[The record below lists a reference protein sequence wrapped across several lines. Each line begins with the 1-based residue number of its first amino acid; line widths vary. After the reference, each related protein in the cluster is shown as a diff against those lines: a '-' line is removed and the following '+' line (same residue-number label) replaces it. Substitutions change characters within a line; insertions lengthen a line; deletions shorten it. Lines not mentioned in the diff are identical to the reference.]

1 MSWPEIRRLVPHTG
15 PMCLLD
21 RVVAHDAETTTCS
34 VRVEDSGL
42 FLAEAAESVPAWL
55 GIEYLAQ
62 CIAVHGGLEAAAL
75 GQAPRPGLFL
85 GSRRLALHVAELPT
99 GVELLAAVRH
109 LRGSGAGTQ
118 AFACA
123 LLPKAGADP
132 WIEGNLNVMLMPD
145 TGSPSGGL
153 P

>member
-1 MSWPEIRRLVPHTG
+1 VSWPDIRQLVPHTG

-21 RVVAHDAETTTCS
+21 RVVAHDKKATTCS
-34 VRVEDSGL
+34 VRVEDSTL
-42 FLAEAAESVPAWL
+42 FLGEAESVPAWL

-85 GSRRLALHVAELPT
+85 GSRRLALRVAELPT
-99 GVELLAAVRH
+99 GVELLATVRH
-109 LRGSGAGTQ
+109 LRGSGAGLQ

-123 LLPKAGADP
+123 LLPEAGADP
-132 WIEGNLNVMLMPD
+132 WIEGNLNVMLNSDIEP
-145 TGSPSGGL
+145 PPGGL